1 MKHID
6 TSRERTKRRIPRR
19 FMGVL
24 LAAAVTA
31 SVMPVGGFAVSD
43 SSERTAELCAHHSV
57 HTAECGFSEEDNA
70 PCGYKCGVCPVGDLI
85 AAWRK
90 KITYPKIVGIY

>member
-24 LAAAVTA
+24 LAAAVAA
-31 SVMPVGGFAVSD
+31 SVVAV
-43 SSERTAELCAHHSV
+43 R
-57 HTAECGFSEEDNA
+57 G
-70 PCGYKCGVCPVGDLI
+70 
-85 AAWRK
+85 AAIDRVSLWS
-90 KITYPKIVGIY
+90 GSA